1 MTLHRLSDRLWG
13 IAHRRYAAPELTVV
27 QPVSE
32 WTLPAGYSLDSA
44 TGNIRNGAGAVI
56 DNPTPYMA
64 TVTVPIVPGMAHHG
78 TDILPADITPDD
90 VVTVA
95 VRYDDVATVRAAL
108 YVIYQGE
115 HYDVVDSARLSE
127 TATSRMPAHVTLH
140 RRRDD
145 KRSTW
150 SQWDRRWTGQ

>member
-1 MTLHRLSDRLWG
+1 MLSRLSDRLWG
-13 IAHRRYAAPELTVV
+13 IAHRRYAAPVLTVV
-27 QPVSE
+27 RPVSE
-32 WTLPAGYSLDSA
+32 WTLPAGYSLDAA
-44 TGNIRNGAGAVI
+44 TGNIRNGAGQVLN
-56 DNPTPYMA
+56 NPSAYMA
-64 TVTVPIVPGMAHHG
+64 TVTVPIVPGVAHQG

-95 VRYDDVATVRAAL
+95 VRYSDVTAVRSAP

-115 HYDVVDSARLSE
+115 SYDVVDTARLSE
-127 TATSRMPAHVTLH
+127 AQTSKVPAHVTLH

>member
-1 MTLHRLSDRLWG
+1 MLSRLSDRLWG

-27 QPVSE
+27 RPVSE
-32 WTLPAGYSLDSA
+32 WTLPAGYSLDTA
-44 TGNIRNGAGAVI
+44 TGNIRDEAGVVLA
-56 DNPTPYMA
+56 NPSAYMA
-64 TVTVPIVPGMAHHG
+64 TVTVPIVPGVAHQG

-90 VVTVA
+90 VVMVA
-95 VRYDDVATVRAAL
+95 VRYDDVTAVRSAL

-115 HYDVVDSARLSE
+115 TYDVVDSARLSD
-127 TATSRMPAHVTLH
+127 AQTSRMPAHVTLH

-150 SQWDRRWTGQ
+150 SQWDRRWAGQ

>member
-1 MTLHRLSDRLWG
+1 MLHRLSDRLWE

-27 QPVSE
+27 RPVSE
-32 WTLPAGYSLDSA
+32 WTLPAGYSLDAA
-44 TGNIRNGAGAVI
+44 TGNIRNEAGVVLA
-56 DNPTPYMA
+56 NPSAYMA
-64 TVTVPIVPGMAHHG
+64 TVVVPIVPGVTHVG
-78 TDILPADITPDD
+78 TDILPADVTPDD

-95 VRYDDVATVRAAL
+95 VRYSDVMTVRSAL

-115 HYDVVDSARLSE
+115 TYDVVDSARLSD
-127 TATSRMPAHVTLH
+127 AQTSRMPAHVTLH

-145 KRSTW
+145 KRTTW

>member
-1 MTLHRLSDRLWG
+1 MLSRLSDRLWE
-13 IAHRRYAAPELTVV
+13 IAHRRYAAPQLTVV
-27 QPVSE
+27 RPVSE
-32 WTLPAGYSLDSA
+32 WTLPAGYSLDDA
-44 TGNIRNGAGAVI
+44 TGNIRNEAGAVLS
-56 DNPTPYMA
+56 NPSAYMT
-64 TVTVPIVPGMAHHG
+64 TVTVPVVPGLAHIG

-90 VVTVA
+90 VVMVA
-95 VRYDDVATVRAAL
+95 VRYGDVATVRTAQ

-115 HYDVVDSARLSE
+115 TYDVVDSARLSE
-127 TATSRMPAHVTLH
+127 AQTGRMPAHVTLH

>member
-1 MTLHRLSDRLWG
+1 MLSRLSDRLWG
-13 IAHRRYAAPELTVV
+13 IAHRRYAAPYMTAVR
-27 QPVSE
+27 PVSE
-32 WTLPAGYSLDSA
+32 WTLPAGYSLDDA
-44 TGNIRNGAGAVI
+44 TGNIRNEAGAVLA
-56 DNPTPYMA
+56 NPSAYMA
-64 TVTVPIVPGMAHHG
+64 TTTVPIVPGVAHQG

-90 VVTVA
+90 VVMVA
-95 VRYDDVATVRAAL
+95 VRYDDVTAVRSAL

-115 HYDVVDSARLSE
+115 TYDVVDSARLSD
-127 TATSRMPAHVTLH
+127 AQASQMPAHVTLH

>member
-1 MTLHRLSDRLWG
+1 MLSRLSDRLWG
-13 IAHRRYAAPELTVV
+13 IAHRRHGAPELTVV
-27 QPVSE
+27 KPVGE

-44 TGNIRNGAGAVI
+44 TGNIRNEAGQVLS
-56 DNPTPYMA
+56 NPSAYMA
-64 TVTVPIVPGMAHHG
+64 TTIVPIVPGVVHTG

-90 VVTVA
+90 VVVVA
-95 VRYDDVATVRAAL
+95 VRYSDVTAVRSAL
-108 YVIYQGE
+108 YVIYQSE
-115 HYDVVDSARLSE
+115 TYDVVDSARLSDAQ
-127 TATSRMPAHVTLH
+127 TGRMPAHVTLH